1 MTALPVPPGVGVAA
15 VLAALRRWGVGGKV
29 AELLCPFPRGVGVAA
44 VLAAL
49 RRWGG
54 REGSTKLLCPFRGR
68 GPGRAKL
75 CLPDPATARYR
86 RGTSLPTRN
95 IAPGCAHPRAR
106 RRRSW
111 LTRRAAAVRENGPKP
126 LLRRAPNTAHRGPR
140 GHTESTRCAPPSGR
154 IESAHP
160 GVRQA
165 HSVRTA
171 RMILR
176 RRVAF
181 LLPSANLRTRVSSQ
195 SPYSA

>member
-95 IAPGCAHPRAR
+95 IATDAEH
-106 RRRSW
+106 RS
-111 LTRRAAAVRENGPKP
+111 R
-126 LLRRAPNTAHRGPR
+126 LR
-140 GHTESTRCAPPSGR
+140 PPSGAAPAVLVDASCGSR
-154 IESAHP
+154 SGKWSETPAAARPTQHIVDRAATLKARDARH
-160 GVRQA
+160 RQA
-165 HSVRTA
+165 A
-171 RMILR
+171 
-176 RRVAF
+176 
-181 LLPSANLRTRVSSQ
+181 
-195 SPYSA
+195 